1 MAALGHWTTENRMR
15 STEGVLHLA
24 NQKVDAFFVDLHK
37 TEKHFS
43 PTTMYNDYVISEQLF
58 HWQSQSTT
66 SDTSPTG
73 QRYVNHA
80 KLGYTPL
87 LFVRNRKKLESGLTS
102 PFIFLGPCI
111 HCSHEGSRP
120 ISIVWKLETPLP
132 SRFLRLKSKSVI

>member
-87 LFVRNRKKLESGLTS
+87 LFVRNRKNSNRASPRHSFSWVPASIALTREAVRLVSFGSSKL
-102 PFIFLGPCI
+102 
-111 HCSHEGSRP
+111 HCRHGSYG
-120 ISIVWKLETPLP
+120 
-132 SRFLRLKSKSVI
+132 